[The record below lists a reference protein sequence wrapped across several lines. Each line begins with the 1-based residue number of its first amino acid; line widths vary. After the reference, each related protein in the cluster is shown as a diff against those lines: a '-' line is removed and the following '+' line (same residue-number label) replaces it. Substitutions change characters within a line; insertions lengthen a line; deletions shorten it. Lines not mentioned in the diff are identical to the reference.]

1 MELHDIL
8 TQAVAAGAAEAE
20 GLVRYMY
27 EHPEIAKEEKLSSQ
41 AIVKILRDNGFT
53 VTYPFME
60 AELGYDT
67 AFLAV
72 LENGEGPKAT
82 ILTEYDALP
91 EIGHGCGH
99 NTNAAMSVLA
109 GTALMRL
116 KDHWKGTLYLVG
128 TPAEEAEGA
137 KMQMAE
143 SGVFD
148 GMDIAIMI
156 HAGSAGVSYVDME
169 ALSLRS
175 YTVSFSGQTA
185 HAAASPWSGRNAL
198 TAARKFLDL
207 LDSRRDSFHPFAI
220 ASSIILEGGQA
231 PNVVPDHATIRLELR
246 ADSMEHL
253 EEMDRIT
260 RNCAKGAAIAL
271 DCTESFTKD
280 FMDFYDM
287 VRVPALEE
295 KIGALLVREGET
307 LAPIVGSGS
316 SDVGNVSYHCP
327 TIQPMLC
334 ITKENCAA
342 HTVALRDATVTDF
355 GLSQMRKGAG
365 VISETILDIF
375 NHPEFREQVRKDF
388 EEARAIKQQAD

>member
-1 MELHDIL
+1 MELHDL
-8 TQAVAAGAAEAE
+8 VTRAVAAGAAEAE
-20 GLVRYMY
+20 DLARYMY

-41 AIVKILRDNGFT
+41 AIVQILRDNGFT

-60 AELGYDT
+60 AELGYGT
-67 AFLAV
+67 AFMAV
-72 LENGEGPKAT
+72 LENGEGPKAA

-91 EIGHGCGH
+91 KIGHGCGH

-116 KDHWKGTLYLVG
+116 KDQWKGTLYLVG

-148 GMDIAIMI
+148 DMDIAIMI
-156 HAGSAGVSYVDME
+156 HAGNAGVAQVNME

-175 YTVSFSGQTA
+175 YTVSFRGQTA
-185 HAAASPWSGRNAL
+185 HAAACPWSGRNAL
-198 TAARKFLDL
+198 PADRKFLDL

-231 PNVVPDHATIRLELR
+231 PNVVPDHAAVRLELR
-246 ADSMEHL
+246 ADSLERL

-295 KIGALLVREGET
+295 KLGALLVRAGEI
-307 LAPIVGSGS
+307 LAPVVSVGS

-334 ITKENCAA
+334 ITKEKCAM
-342 HTVALRDATVTDF
+342 HTTTINEATISDF

-365 VISETILDIF
+365 VISEAVLEIF
-375 NHPEFREQVRKDF
+375 NHPEFCTQVRKDF
-388 EEARAIKQQAD
+388 EEARAVKQQAD